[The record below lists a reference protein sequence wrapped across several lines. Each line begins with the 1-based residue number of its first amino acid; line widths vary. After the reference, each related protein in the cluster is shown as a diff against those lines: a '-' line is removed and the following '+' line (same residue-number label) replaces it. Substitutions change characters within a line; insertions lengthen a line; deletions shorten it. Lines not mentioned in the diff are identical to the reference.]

1 MKGFLHSMLVFYII
15 TLVILYIPVSQ
26 KIEGEREREREREK
40 LALVLDT
47 YDLNLSTTLSKLD
60 IVLQRHLR
68 FLKGMFREDIKHLY
82 VLFVFLG
89 SD

>member
-1 MKGFLHSMLVFYII
+1 MKGFLHSMLVFHVI
-15 TLVILYIPVSQ
+15 TPVILYIPISQ
-26 KIEGEREREREREK
+26 KIEGVRERER
-40 LALVLDT
+40 LALVLDP

-60 IVLQRHLR
+60 TVLQRHLR

>member
-1 MKGFLHSMLVFYII
+1 MKDFLHSMLVFYII
-15 TLVILYIPVSQ
+15 THVILYIPISQ
-26 KIEGEREREREREK
+26 KIEGVRERER
-40 LALVLDT
+40 LALVLDP